1 MLKKTIVPASNITS
15 NTVFISN
22 HLLALATVLKEVI
35 YEKET
40 SLRTIILVPSNH
52 TKNFFSQHLTDSS
65 EAFFGARFLSLAQG
79 IEHFIKLSYPSSF
92 SFPSFSSLSLHIE
105 SLLLNPTDD
114 LYPLLSY
121 LKNDKKKIS
130 SLSSE
135 LSHIFLYYGV
145 YGGKA
150 LEAWEKKEGF
160 QQTLWH
166 KVKKIWDF
174 PCHILQKPPEPKFPL
189 HVIIFNIPHIPTLY
203 KNFLDALSINWPITY
218 FFKSPTPN
226 YWGDLISDKAIARA
240 DLSFQSESISE
251 SERESFES
259 LATDT
264 NSLLANFGSLSK
276 KMFLWL
282 SEKES
287 HEFFIPPKN
296 ETALAKIQKDIF
308 SLSPTEK
315 LVPDDSLQIHEAS
328 SRMRE
333 IEILVEN
340 LTKILKNGSLLP
352 EEIVVFSK
360 DLDLYFPF
368 IQFIFEQD
376 SCPLGYFISDLS
388 ALKTNPILKTV
399 ERFFSLVD
407 SRFDV
412 ETIEDLLF
420 SEPILKKQKFSSSEL
435 SLFHTLVEE
444 MNIQWGFNHEM
455 KKEVL
460 EIEGVSERGS
470 WKFAFEEMLQS
481 LAYSSSME
489 ISKFELLGNLIIF
502 LETLFSDILS
512 LKKTEASLSDW
523 ILILDTLL
531 NKYFDESEEIT
542 FVLAEIHSFA
552 TLAKNIDSIFP
563 FSSIHEVLKEIF
575 AKKTFDRFYSQK
587 PVIQFSN
594 LSEVVNIDA
603 KVIFILG
610 LDEDSFPGKKV
621 VRSLNELK
629 GRIGSDHLPENAEKD
644 RFYLLEALL
653 LAKEKVILSYTGL
666 SEKDGKPL
674 EPSLCVQEICS
685 NFNTNPIQ
693 KHPSLF
699 FYPKQKKEPLSSPPQ
714 IDEPSLEI
722 DIRHLIELMK
732 HPVRFYCNRV
742 LGIFLEKPIKQESR
756 EFFLSYLDRSLAKEA
771 FFKQS
776 KEDLFDIWER
786 KNLLPTALFKE
797 CAKLELLEEL
807 EEIHRGF
814 KNFDLNKDCFFS
826 IYFDPACKQA
836 TFLDPSRFIH
846 PSIQVTLENGKTFS
860 LFGKLPSLSKKGIYL
875 HKEFSISE
883 FWKHIPHLAILNA
896 IKSPA
901 NPFLLFGKDFVTKT
915 SSIKLSS
922 LVEYYLQAVEAPSPL
937 LPDQIEKLLKKKL
950 YSPTSF
956 FDDPYLT
963 FLAPDLSKN
972 WDQWLNFIPNC

>member
-1 MLKKTIVPASNITS
+1 MLKKTIVPAPGITS
-15 NTVFISN
+15 NTVFMTN
-22 HLLALATVLKEVI
+22 HLLALATILKEVI
-35 YEKET
+35 YEKES
-40 SLRTIILVPSNH
+40 SLRTIILIPSNH
-52 TKNFFSQHLTDSS
+52 TKNFLIQHLTDSS
-65 EAFFGARFLSLAQG
+65 DAFFGARFLSLAQG
-79 IEHFIKLSYPSSF
+79 MEHFIKLSYQTSF

-130 SLSSE
+130 ALSRE

-166 KVKKIWDF
+166 KVTKIWDF

-189 HVIIFNIPHIPTLY
+189 HLIVFNIPHIPTLY
-203 KNFLDALSINWPITY
+203 KNFLDTLSLNWQISY

-226 YWGDLISDKAIARA
+226 YWGDLLSDKAIARA
-240 DLSFQSESISE
+240 DLNFQSEAISE
-251 SERESFES
+251 LERKDFES

-276 KMFLWL
+276 KTFLWL
-282 SEKES
+282 SEKET

-296 ETALAKIQKDIF
+296 ETALATLQKDIF
-308 SLSPTEK
+308 SLSITEK
-315 LVPDDSLQIHEAS
+315 LVPDNSLQIHEAA

-333 IEILVEN
+333 IEILLQNLVEV
-340 LTKILKNGSLLP
+340 LKDGSVIP
-352 EEIVVFSK
+352 EEIIVLSK

-368 IQFIFEQD
+368 IQFIFEE
-376 SCPLGYFISDLS
+376 SSSPLGYAISDLS

-399 ERFFSLVD
+399 DRFFSLVD

-420 SEPILKKQKFSSSEL
+420 SEPILKKQKFSSPEL

-455 KKEVL
+455 KKEIL
-460 EIEGVSERGS
+460 EIDGISERGS
-470 WKFAFEEMLQS
+470 WKFAFQEILES

-489 ISKFELLGNLIIF
+489 ISKFELLGNLIFF
-502 LETLFSDILS
+502 LENLFLDILS
-512 LKKTEASLSDW
+512 LKKREETLANW
-523 ILILDTLL
+523 IVILDELL

-542 FVLAEIHSFA
+542 FILSEIHSFG
-552 TLAKNIDSIFP
+552 TLAKNIDSLFP

-575 AKKTFDRFYSQK
+575 AKKTSDRFYSQK

-594 LSEVVNIDA
+594 LSEIVNINA
-603 KVIFILG
+603 KVIFLLG
-610 LDEDSFPGKKV
+610 LDEDSFPGKKI

-653 LAKEKVILSYTGL
+653 LAKEKLIISYTGL
-666 SEKDGKPL
+666 SETDGKPL
-674 EPSLCVQEICS
+674 EPSLCVQEIS
-685 NFNTNPIQ
+685 SHFTVSPIK
-693 KHPSLF
+693 KHPSLS
-699 FYPKQKKEPLSSPPQ
+699 FYPKTKKLPPPFSPESKEPT
-714 IDEPSLEI
+714 LEI
-722 DIRHLIELMK
+722 DIGHLIEVMK
-732 HPVRFYCNRV
+732 HPIRFYCNRV
-742 LGIFLEKPIKQESR
+742 LGIFLEKPIEKESR
-756 EFFLSYLDRSLAKEA
+756 EFFLSYLDKALAKEA
-771 FFKQS
+771 YFKQS
-776 KEDLFDIWER
+776 EEELFATWER

-797 CAKLELLEEL
+797 SAKLELLDEL
-807 EEIHRGF
+807 QQIHLGF
-814 KNFDLNKDCFFS
+814 KNFDLNKSDFFS
-826 IYFDPACKQA
+826 IYFDSACKKA

-846 PSIQVTLENGKTFS
+846 PSILVTLENGKSIS
-860 LFGKLPSLSKKGIYL
+860 LVGKLRAVSKKGIYL
-875 HKEFSISE
+875 HKDFSLSE
-883 FWKHIPHLAILNA
+883 FWKHLPYLAILNA
-896 IKSPA
+896 IESPA
-901 NPFLLFGKDFVTKT
+901 KSLLLFGKDFTIKT
-915 SSIKLSS
+915 CSTPLSS
-922 LVEYYLQAVEAPSPL
+922 LIEYYLEARDAPSPL

-950 YSPTSF
+950 YSQASF
-956 FDDPYLT
+956 FADPYLT

-972 WDQWLNFIPNC
+972 WDKWLNFLLTL